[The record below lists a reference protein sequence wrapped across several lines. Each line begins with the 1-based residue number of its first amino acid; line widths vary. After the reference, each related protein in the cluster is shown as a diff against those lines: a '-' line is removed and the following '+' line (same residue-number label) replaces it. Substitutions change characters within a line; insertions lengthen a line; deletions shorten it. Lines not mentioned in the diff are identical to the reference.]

1 MVILEDVRQTVLCAL
16 ADSDTGVGWLELPAA
31 VKVTEADVR
40 AIALIQF
47 AMELYPEMEL
57 GDFHRLLYDAR
68 WWATLL
74 VASQP
79 SLDDPVQY
87 PNMHLAQRI
96 LDEAEGGSSAD

>member
-1 MVILEDVRQTVLCAL
+1 MCAGGFGHGRGL
-16 ADSDTGVGWLELPAA
+16 AGASGRCEGD
-31 VKVTEADVR
+31 EADVR

-74 VASQP
+74 VSSQP
-79 SLDDPVQY
+79 DLDTPVQY